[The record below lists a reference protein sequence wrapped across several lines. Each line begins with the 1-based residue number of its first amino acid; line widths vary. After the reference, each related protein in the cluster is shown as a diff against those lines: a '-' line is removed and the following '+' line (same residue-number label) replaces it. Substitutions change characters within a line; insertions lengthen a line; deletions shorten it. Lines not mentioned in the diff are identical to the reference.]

1 MDNRKNI
8 RTTPIASV
16 TQSGTR
22 LGARDRRQ
30 FLPMRILDTA
40 DRQNEMPQNLLNLLH
55 TNNDLLATDP
65 ALRCARLPANRVSL
79 LLPVNGSLS
88 SSARIRSEKHTKGKY
103 KGT

>member
-1 MDNRKNI
+1 MDNRKSI
-8 RTTPIASV
+8 RARPIPSV

-79 LLPVNGSLS
+79 LLPVNGAVSMGRRNS
-88 SSARIRSEKHTKGKY
+88 SSKSTCRGLNS
-103 KGT
+103 